1 MVKAAEEWKPTPE
14 DQKAFEDYKCA
25 KSVDSPGD
33 KPLVTC
39 DRERTMKYLLSP
51 VAITGTQVVSADS
64 GIPQGQ
70 LSYVVNLK
78 FNSIGTT
85 SFSDATTY
93 LCSKMSPQNQFA
105 VVLDGKVISSPQ
117 LNGNTGTSCPINGG
131 EAQISGHFTQNSG
144 GR

>member
-51 VAITGTQVVSADS
+51 VAITAPRSS
-64 GIPQGQ
+64 
-70 LSYVVNLK
+70 
-78 FNSIGTT
+78 
-85 SFSDATTY
+85 
-93 LCSKMSPQNQFA
+93 
-105 VVLDGKVISSPQ
+105 VLIQASRRG
-117 LNGNTGTSCPINGG
+117 SCP
-131 EAQISGHFTQNSG
+131 TWLT
-144 GR
+144 

>member
-1 MVKAAEEWKPTPE
+1 KPSAPSALPTVELSASASATPDASASSKGGTTSSASQYNEKDPQSAAKMVKAAEEWKPTPE

-25 KSVDSPGD
+25 KSVDSPDD
-33 KPLVTC
+33 KSLVTC

-78 FNSIGTT
+78 FN
-85 SFSDATTY
+85 
-93 LCSKMSPQNQFA
+93 
-105 VVLDGKVISSPQ
+105 
-117 LNGNTGTSCPINGG
+117 
-131 EAQISGHFTQNSG
+131 
-144 GR
+144 